1 MELTPYAGDPLKQL
15 AAAAGRKTCGWGF
28 ITRSWTG
35 IMRTTGR
42 GGLGVSGKFK
52 GGDNNRYVDYMK
64 AQLRE
69 LLTQWRCGDDLV

>member
-52 GGDNNRYVDYMK
+52 GGDNNRAWIYEGSVAGVADAVAM
-64 AQLRE
+64 
-69 LLTQWRCGDDLV
+69 WR